1 MRAKRVEDLLYDFKR
16 VNEDEL
22 GYVKLYIRYLKTKK
36 LSEKEIETEV
46 RNMLS
51 TYSYCYVPSDWDC
64 YIVREIKKKVNLIET
79 KEIGFTLEELE
90 SIRALDDINLEKV
103 AFLYMYFCKAE
114 LKINLSKIFTL
125 ATFKYRNSTIY
136 GIRDIQ
142 REQAM
147 TKLNDIN
154 LISKSNNKAE
164 LTFTVKDEKE
174 IYLHYL
180 KWRDSNLVITCCEC
194 GRLVEVNSKTNK
206 AKYCKLC
213 SQRIKNGQ
221 KAKSKKNKKVN
232 ITNE

>member
-90 SIRALDDINLEKV
+90 SIRDLDDINLEKV
-103 AFLYMYFCKAE
+103 AFVYMYFSKAE
-114 LKINLSKIFTL
+114 MKIDLTKIFVF
-125 ATFKYRNSTIY
+125 ATFKFRNSTIY
-136 GIRDIQ
+136 GNRKIQ
-142 REQAM
+142 REQTM
-147 TKLNDIN
+147 KKLNNIN
-154 LISKSNNKAE
+154 LNSKNKENSE
-164 LTFTVKDEKE
+164 LVIKVKDEKE

-180 KWRDSNLVITCCEC
+180 KWRDSNSVIVCCEC
-194 GRLVEVNSKTNK
+194 GRLVEVRNTNK
-206 AKYCKLC
+206 VKPRYCEFC
-213 SQRIKNGQ
+213 
-221 KAKSKKNKKVN
+221 KKNNHTIASRNSMKNKRKG
-232 ITNE
+232 